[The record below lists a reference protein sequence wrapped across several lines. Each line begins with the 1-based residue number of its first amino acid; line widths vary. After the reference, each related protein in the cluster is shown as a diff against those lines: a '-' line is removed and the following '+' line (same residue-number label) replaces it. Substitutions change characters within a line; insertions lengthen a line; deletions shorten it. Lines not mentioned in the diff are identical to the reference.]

1 MGDARKSLGWMLLL
15 VATLALGGGAWWL
28 LRGEGERPAEPAG
41 GLIKHGPAP
50 APEKPE
56 IEAVAGPDRHPAPPP
71 PSEPPRVGAVAGRV
85 VTPDRR
91 VLAGA
96 RVHAWRGATSTVPGL
111 LAPKKLDLT
120 AVADEAG
127 QFTLADVP
135 AIDDLLLRLDG
146 DFAPAELGP
155 FSVSVGETSDLGD
168 LVVQPGMELVGEVRD
183 ESGTGVAGARIGLLQ
198 GVIELGPDGQPP
210 EPTTSVLSDEQG
222 RFRIAHAAPAPFNLL
237 ITAKGYAKARH
248 ADGPVPGETPGQM
261 QAFITLRRAHPL
273 TGVVLAEPDGEPL
286 SGALVIAE
294 PLDQGNDGSSTVS
307 GSDGHFSIAD
317 VAPGAYGLTATH
329 AGYTHA
335 NTRTWADKPDAPVEI
350 RLHPQGSLAGIVVNA
365 QGQPVTAFDVQGKTA
380 RRKMDGPVPIGPSQ
394 RTVSPDGSFR
404 VEGLDP
410 GWACVDV
417 WAQGYALTSSDRVRV
432 GQGEHVTGLV
442 VKLVHGASLSARVV
456 DETGA
461 PVAGAKITLF
471 LNHEPDADFLRD
483 DPADNPRL
491 KSTRTDSDGRFR
503 LEDLSPLT
511 YQVEVDHP
519 DHARLRQNDIVVEA
533 EKDNDAGTLVA
544 ARSGSVRGAALDT
557 GGNSLPGA
565 RVTLTLVNGPSRE
578 VRADGKGRYAFPRV
592 APGDY
597 TLTCFGQNP
606 GLADMLASLRG
617 VNDTVHVEAG
627 QVLELNVVSIN

>member
-1 MGDARKSLGWMLLL
+1 M
-15 VATLALGGGAWWL
+15 
-28 LRGEGERPAEPAG
+28 
-41 GLIKHGPAP
+41 
-50 APEKPE
+50 
-56 IEAVAGPDRHPAPPP
+56 
-71 PSEPPRVGAVAGRV
+71 
-85 VTPDRR
+85 
-91 VLAGA
+91 
-96 RVHAWRGATSTVPGL
+96 
-111 LAPKKLDLT
+111 
-120 AVADEAG
+120 
-127 QFTLADVP
+127 
-135 AIDDLLLRLDG
+135 DLL
-146 DFAPAELGP
+146 
-155 FSVSVGETSDLGD
+155 
-168 LVVQPGMELVGEVRD
+168 GEVRD
-183 ESGTGVAGARIGLLQ
+183 ESGAGVAGARIGLLQ

-210 EPTTSVLSDEQG
+210 EPTYSVLSDEQG
-222 RFRIAHAAPAPFNLL
+222 RFRIANAAPAPFNLL
-237 ITAKGYAKARH
+237 VTAAGYARARH
-248 ADGPVPGETPGQM
+248 ADGPVPGESPGQM
-261 QAFITLRRAHPL
+261 QAFITLRRARPL

-286 SGALVIAE
+286 AHALVVAS
-294 PLDQGNDGSSTVS
+294 PLGQEYDGSSATS
-307 GSDGHFSIAD
+307 GADGHFTIAD
-317 VAPGAYGLTATH
+317 VAPGAYGLTATCK
-329 AGYTHA
+329 GYSPA

-350 RLHPQGSLAGIVVNA
+350 RMHPQGSLAGLVVDS

-442 VKLVHGASLSARVV
+442 VRLVRGASLSARVV

-491 KSTRTDSDGRFR
+491 KSTRTDKDGLFR

-544 ARSGSVRGAALDT
+544 TRSASVRGAALDT

-578 VRADGKGRYAFPRV
+578 VRADGKGRYLFPRV
-592 APGDY
+592 PPGDY

-606 GLADMLASLRG
+606 NLSDILVSLRNI
-617 VNDTVHVEAG
+617 NDTVHVDAG
-627 QVLELNVVSIN
+627 QELELNVVSIN